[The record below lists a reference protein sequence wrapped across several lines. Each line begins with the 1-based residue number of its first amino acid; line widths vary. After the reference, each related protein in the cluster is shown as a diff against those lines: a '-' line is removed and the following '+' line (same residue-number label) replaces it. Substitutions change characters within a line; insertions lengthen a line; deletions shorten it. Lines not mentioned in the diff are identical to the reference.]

1 MNRLIL
7 TIAATGALICA
18 LPALGS
24 TADTTNHALKDRRD
38 INACMSR
45 RMAADRM
52 LSYNDASKV
61 CKEQLALRKPTPS
74 ASGPQLAANN
84 NPAH

>member
-1 MNRLIL
+1 MKHVLLIL
-7 TIAATGALICA
+7 AASGALVSA

-24 TADTTNHALKDRRD
+24 TADTATSALKGRRD

-45 RMAADRM
+45 RMAADRL

-61 CKEQLALRKPTPS
+61 CKAQLALRKPS
-74 ASGPQLAANN
+74 AEPQLAANT
-84 NPAH
+84 PAR